1 MKRIA
6 YAALAAALITGAAGA
21 QTWPAKPVKIV
32 VPYAPGSS
40 PDVLVRLIND
50 RLSRALGHPV
60 IVENRPG
67 AGGNIGTDYVAKAAP
82 DGYTFLVSTN
92 GPLVY
97 NTVLIEKLPYDPF
110 RDLAPVTL
118 AGWQPNVCAVSNNL
132 KVDTVKQWV
141 EAMRSNPGKFNF
153 SSTGVGSM
161 SHLSI
166 EILKL
171 KTGSYSV
178 HLPYASSPQAIT
190 AIVQGDVHFACVPPV
205 AVIPQARAGR
215 IKALAVTSPARFET
229 LKDLPTMKELGFPE
243 IQAMAWM
250 AIMAPAKTPADII
263 GRMNRELVTALR
275 DRDTREKLGGA
286 FMEPVGGTPEELSRF
301 MKEELERWSPVIRYY
316 GSAVV
321 K

>member
-1 MKRIA
+1 MNRIA
-6 YAALAAALITGAAGA
+6 HALFALALLAGAASA
-21 QTWPAKPVKIV
+21 QTWPIKPVKLV

-40 PDVLVRLIND
+40 PDVLARLVNEKTGK
-50 RLSRALGHPV
+50 ALGHPV
-60 IVENRPG
+60 IIENRPG
-67 AGGNIGTDYVAKAAP
+67 AGGNTGTDYVAKAAP
-82 DGYTFLVSTN
+82 DGYTFLMSTN

-132 KVDTVKQWV
+132 KVDTVAQWID
-141 EAMRSNPGKFNF
+141 AMRKNPGKFNF

-171 KTGSYSV
+171 KTSSFAV
-178 HLPYASSPQAIT
+178 HLPYSSSPQAIT

-205 AVIPQARAGR
+205 AVMPQAKAGR
-215 IKALAVTSPARFET
+215 IRALAVTSPERFET
-229 LKDLPTMKELGFPE
+229 LKELPTMKELGYPE

-250 AIMAPAKTPADII
+250 AVMAPAKTPADII
-263 GRMNRELVTALR
+263 NRMSRELVIALR
-275 DRDTREKLGGA
+275 DRDTRDKLAGA
-286 FMEPVGGTPEELSRF
+286 YMEPVGGTPEDLSKF
-301 MKEELERWSPVIRYY
+301 MKEELERWSPVIRHYS
-316 GSAVV
+316 SAEV

>member
-1 MKRIA
+1 MNRIA
-6 YAALAAALITGAAGA
+6 PALLALGLLACSAGA
-21 QTWPAKPVKIV
+21 QTWPTRPVRLV

-40 PDVLVRLIND
+40 PDVLARLVNEKTGK
-50 RLSRALGHPV
+50 ALGQPL
-60 IVENRPG
+60 IIENRPG
-67 AGGNIGTDYVAKAAP
+67 AGGNTGTDHVAKAAP
-82 DGYTFLVSTN
+82 DGYTFLMSTN

-132 KVDTVKQWV
+132 KADTVAQWI
-141 EAMRSNPGKFNF
+141 EAMRKNPGKFNF

-171 KTGSYSV
+171 KTSSYAV
-178 HLPYASSPQAIT
+178 HLPYSSSPQAIT

-205 AVIPQARAGR
+205 AVMPQAKAGR
-215 IKALAVTSPARFET
+215 IRALAVTSPERFET
-229 LKDLPTMKELGFPE
+229 LKELPTMKELGYPE

-250 AIMAPAKTPADII
+250 AVMAPARTPADIV

-275 DRDTREKLGGA
+275 DRDTREKLAGA
-286 FMEPVGGTPEELSRF
+286 YMEPVGGTAEELSRF
-301 MKEELERWSPVIRYY
+301 MKEELERWSPVIRHYS
-316 GSAVV
+316 SAEV

>member
-1 MKRIA
+1 MNRLA
-6 YAALAAALITGAAGA
+6 HAFLALALFAGTAGA
-21 QTWPAKPVKIV
+21 QTWPTRTIKLV

-40 PDVLVRLIND
+40 PDVLARLVNEKAGK
-50 RLSRALGHPV
+50 ALGHPL
-60 IVENRPG
+60 IIENRPG
-67 AGGNIGTDYVAKAAP
+67 AGGNTGTDYVAKAAP
-82 DGYTFLVSTN
+82 DGYTFLMSTN

-132 KVDTVKQWV
+132 KVSTVAQWI
-141 EAMRSNPGKFNF
+141 EAMRKNPGKFNF

-171 KTGSYSV
+171 KTSSYAV
-178 HLPYASSPQAIT
+178 HLPYSSSPQAIT

-205 AVIPQARAGR
+205 AVMPQAKAGR
-215 IKALAVTSPARFET
+215 IKALAVTSPERFET
-229 LKDLPTMKELGFPE
+229 LKELPTMKELGYPE

-250 AIMAPAKTPADII
+250 AVMAPAKTPADII

-275 DRDTREKLGGA
+275 DRDTREKLAGA
-286 FMEPVGGTPEELSRF
+286 YMEPVGGTPEDLSKF
-301 MKEELERWSPVIRYY
+301 MKEEFERWSPVIRHYS
-316 GSAVV
+316 SAEV